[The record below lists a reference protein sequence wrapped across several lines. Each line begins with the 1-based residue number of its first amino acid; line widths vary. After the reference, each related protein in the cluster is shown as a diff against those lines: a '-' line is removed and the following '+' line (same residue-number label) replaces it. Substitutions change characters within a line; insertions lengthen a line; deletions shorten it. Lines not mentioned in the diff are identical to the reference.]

1 MAGLWR
7 KTMIYLG
14 LAEEDEYDDY
24 AYEEPQPKE
33 AQSSSV
39 TRLPESATV
48 RKDAVVRAVPA
59 PEPSVRFHLVLP
71 SDFNDAQEVGDKFR
85 QGYSVLMNL
94 QGTEPDL
101 RRRLIDFAAG
111 LSYGLEG
118 SMKQVADKVFLITPA
133 GVQVSAE
140 ERRRLLED
148 RGFFNQA

>member
-14 LAEEDEYDDY
+14 LAEEEEYDDY
-24 AYEEPQPKE
+24 TYEEPQPE
-33 AQSSSV
+33 GQASSV
-39 TRLPESATV
+39 TRLPESPAA

-85 QGYSVLMNL
+85 QGFSVLMNL
-94 QGTEPDL
+94 QSTEPDL

-118 SMKQVADKVFLITPA
+118 SMKQVADKVFLITPS
-133 GVQVSAE
+133 GVEVSAE
-140 ERRRLLED
+140 ERRRFLED
-148 RGFFNQA
+148 RGLFNQA